1 MVTNASTSASCFHG
15 LPFTVNNAV
24 ATAQYDGG
32 AGTSDEM
39 VQVAISGAGFISDC
53 AGVSG
58 TTVEVAGYSGGN
70 YARVPFFIW
79 FH

>member
-1 MVTNASTSASCFHG
+1 MVTNALTSASCFHG
-15 LPFTVNNAV
+15 LPFTVHNAV

-32 AGTSDEM
+32 VGTNDEM
-39 VQVAISGAGFISDC
+39 VQLAIAGAGFVADC
-53 AGVSG
+53 GGVAG

-79 FH
+79 FN